1 MAVMVRAAQLQWLIK
16 CALALAMVL
25 LACRLFTGLV
35 GENLRQPAT
44 TTRDGSLITLNRY
57 LREATPEIV
66 MVGSSVT
73 WRLKE
78 EYFSI
83 PKVRNL
89 ALAGGSP
96 VTGLMIVANQPNLP
110 KIILIETNVLSRA
123 VDTELVDKFSQGD
136 QEGSQFIR
144 PIRTAVAVYENWN
157 HAPMDQRRGLAE
169 REELLRQPP
178 SGFDN
183 RIYVDRAVHQL
194 NEESPVDAVRSNVEQ
209 LKELIEVVE
218 KRGSR
223 IFLIEVPFSP
233 EIEATRSAKVTK
245 DLVRD
250 AFPDRQKWLL
260 IDPPQTELRWADGVH
275 LDERSSLIVVQS
287 IERAL
292 AVRLGLNQ

>member
-1 MAVMVRAAQLQWLIK
+1 MVTQVRAGGGNDAF
-16 CALALAMVL
+16 
-25 LACRLFTGLV
+25 ACRLGTALV
-35 GENLRQPAT
+35 GENLHQPAT

-57 LREATPEIV
+57 LREATPDVV

-78 EYFSI
+78 EYFSM
-83 PKVRNL
+83 PKFRNL

-96 VTGLMIVANQPNLP
+96 VTGLMIVAYQPNHP

-123 VDTELVDKFSQGD
+123 VDTELVEKFSRGGQD
-136 QEGSQFIR
+136 DPQFIR
-144 PIRTAVAVYENWN
+144 PIRTVVAVYENWN
-157 HAPMDQRRGLAE
+157 HAPMDQRRALAE

-183 RIYVDRAVHQL
+183 RIYVGRALHQL
-194 NEESPVDAVRSNVEQ
+194 NQEDPVDAVRSNIEQ
-209 LKELIEVVE
+209 LRELIELVE

-223 IFLIEVPFSP
+223 VFLIELPFSP

-245 DLVRD
+245 DLARD
-250 AFPDRQKWLL
+250 AFPDWQQWLL
-260 IDPPQTELRWADGVH
+260 INPSETDLRWADGVH
-275 LDERSSLIVVQS
+275 LDERSALIVVES

-292 AVRLGLNQ
+292 AVRLGLNR